1 MSRKEASF
9 AQLISYIERGASQPS
24 WRIRHNLFARDPDA
38 IRTEFEQNADLL
50 ARRKNGVFLYHEII
64 SITRAEG
71 VSEELQKAGLREIA
85 ERYIAERCP
94 ENLVFGNLH
103 DDKGHSLHY
112 HLLISSNAA

>member
-1 MSRKEASF
+1 MSRKEPSF

-24 WRIRHNLFARDPDA
+24 WRIRHNLLVRDPDA
-38 IRTEFEQNADLL
+38 IRTEFEQNADFL

-64 SITRAEG
+64 SITRARG
-71 VSEELQKAGLREIA
+71 VSDELQKSRLREIA

-103 DDKGHSLHY
+103 DDTAHSLHY
-112 HLLISSNAA
+112 HLIISANPA